1 MDSNGCMRQY
11 KTDRVDPYLE
21 PSVKDGISANRKK
34 GVIEYAD
41 LTRLTHPRY
50 MPDYKE
56 AIGNNPRVFAR
67 TTGSFTRLYDL
78 AVRNKE
84 KNPFRV
90 GR

>member
-1 MDSNGCMRQY
+1 MRQY

-21 PSVKDGISANRKK
+21 PSVKDGIHANRKK
-34 GVIEYAD
+34 GVVEYAD
-41 LTRLTHPRY
+41 LSRLTHPRY
-50 MPDYKE
+50 IPDHKE
-56 AIGNNPRVFAR
+56 ALLNNPKAFVRV
-67 TTGSFTRLYDL
+67 TGSFSRLYDV